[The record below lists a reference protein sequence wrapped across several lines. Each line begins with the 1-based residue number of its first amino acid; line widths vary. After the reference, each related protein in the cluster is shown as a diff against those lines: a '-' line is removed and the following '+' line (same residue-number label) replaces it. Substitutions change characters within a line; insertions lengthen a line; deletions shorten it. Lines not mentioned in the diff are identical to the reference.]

1 MRRFL
6 LALGGALL
14 VLGLWLLVRLPV
26 LVERR
31 LVGVVNPPPYPV
43 RAETWEWYRKLWVA
57 DLHADTLLWKRDV
70 LQRGE
75 RGHVDVPRLQDGGVA
90 LQVFTAVT
98 KVPRGLNYEQNEG
111 STDQIRW
118 LAIVQL
124 WPWRSWASPFE
135 RARYQAEKLRA
146 ATVRAPQDFHLVRS
160 RAELENFVAYRSA
173 HPRAVAG
180 VLGVEGLHALEGRLE
195 NLDALYESGYRVM
208 GLTHFFDNEVG
219 GSAHGVSKGGLTSF
233 GRQVLERIEQKR
245 MIVDLAHASPR
256 LIQDVLAVAR
266 RPVIVS
272 HTGVRGTCD
281 NIRNLSDEQLR
292 QIAEKGGIVGIG
304 YWDKAICDVSLQG
317 IVRAILHAVQVAGAE
332 HVALGSDFDGATL
345 TPFDTTGVPQIAEAL
360 RDAGL
365 SLEQVSAIL
374 GGNVLRVFRELLP

>member
-1 MRRFL
+1 
-6 LALGGALL
+6 
-14 VLGLWLLVRLPV
+14 
-26 LVERR
+26 
-31 LVGVVNPPPYPV
+31 
-43 RAETWEWYRKLWVA
+43 
-57 DLHADTLLWKRDV
+57 
-70 LQRGE
+70 
-75 RGHVDVPRLQDGGVA
+75 
-90 LQVFTAVT
+90 
-98 KVPRGLNYEQNEG
+98 
-111 STDQIRW
+111 
-118 LAIVQL
+118 
-124 WPWRSWASPFE
+124 
-135 RARYQAEKLRA
+135 
-146 ATVRAPQDFHLVRS
+146 
-160 RAELENFVAYRSA
+160 
-173 HPRAVAG
+173 
-180 VLGVEGLHALEGRLE
+180 
-195 NLDALYESGYRVM
+195 
-208 GLTHFFDNEVG
+208 
-219 GSAHGVSKGGLTSF
+219 
-233 GRQVLERIEQKR
+233 VLERIEQKR

-317 IVRAILHAVQVAGAE
+317 IVRAIRHAVQVIGAE

-345 TPFDTTGVPQIAEAL
+345 TPFDTTGVAQIAEAL